1 MENIIEFLKK
11 HKTKLLV
18 ILVLFFFFKSC
29 GSSRNLDKQEK
40 TNKQQTQII
49 DSLTLVTKTQK
60 DLIKNEKIKV
70 HTFYDNWISEKNRS
84 PQLMELHSVVKDNI
98 RKEEESK

>member
-18 ILVLFFFFKSC
+18 ILVVFLFFKSC

-40 TNKQQTQII
+40 TNKEQTQII

>member
-11 HKTKLLV
+11 YKTKLL
-18 ILVLFFFFKSC
+18 IGLVVLLFFKSC
-29 GSSRNLDKQEK
+29 GSSRNVDKLEK
-40 TNKQQTQII
+40 INKEHTQTI
-49 DSLTLVTKTQK
+49 DSLLMVTKTQK

-70 HTFYDNWISEKNRS
+70 HTFYDNWITEKNRS

-98 RKEEESK
+98 RKEQESK

>member
-1 MENIIEFLKK
+1 MEKIIELI
-11 HKTKLLV
+11 KTYKTQLLILFLV
-18 ILVLFFFFKSC
+18 IFFFKSC
-29 GSSRNLDKQEK
+29 GSSRNVDKLEK
-40 TNKQQTQII
+40 VNKEQSQTI
-49 DSLTLVTKTQK
+49 DSLILITKTQR

-98 RKEEESK
+98 RKEQESK

>member
-1 MENIIEFLKK
+1 MEKIIELI
-11 HKTKLLV
+11 KTYKIQLLILFLV
-18 ILVLFFFFKSC
+18 IFFFKSC
-29 GSSRNLDKQEK
+29 GSSRNVDKLEK
-40 TNKQQTQII
+40 INKEQTQII
-49 DSLTLVTKTQK
+49 DSLILVTKTQK

-98 RKEEESK
+98 RKEQESK